1 MGHSR
6 VSKHKK
12 TTKLTATQQ
21 PTTTVPRCSRSTVSR
36 NTAHHD
42 IPVVENVTD
51 RVSNPFGMCPPSEPA
66 VHSYG
71 DPNADFH
78 FIGESPE
85 AHGGTETEVPFSS
98 PGARRVHELLDDL
111 GFVEERE
118 PLRLRNAFLSYVRMT
133 DSDDPKE
140 LERYFDA
147 ELRLVN
153 AHILVPFGGEA
164 TRHVVKTYTAQGPKL
179 ADTPLEDLHATE
191 VRGAGFLV
199 VPALDPRVWDDADEE
214 ALRETL
220 SDILSSDYR
229 QTKGVATRIG

>member
-1 MGHSR
+1 M
-6 VSKHKK
+6 
-12 TTKLTATQQ
+12 
-21 PTTTVPRCSRSTVSR
+21 
-36 NTAHHD
+36 
-42 IPVVENVTD
+42 ENVTD
-51 RVSNPFGMCPPSEPA
+51 RISNPFGMRPPSEPV

-78 FIGESPE
+78 FIGESPK
-85 AHGGTETEVPFSS
+85 AHGGAETDVPFSAE
-98 PGARRVHELLDDL
+98 GARRVHALLDEL
-111 GFVEERE
+111 GFVESHE
-118 PLRLRNAFLSYVRMT
+118 PLRLHDAFMSYVRMT
-133 DSDDPKE
+133 DYDDPTE

-153 AHILVPFGGEA
+153 AHILVTFGEEA
-164 TRHVVKTYTAQGPKL
+164 TRHVIGTYTAQGPKL

-199 VPALDPRVWDDADEE
+199 VPALDPRDWDDTDEE
-214 ALRETL
+214 ALCEKL